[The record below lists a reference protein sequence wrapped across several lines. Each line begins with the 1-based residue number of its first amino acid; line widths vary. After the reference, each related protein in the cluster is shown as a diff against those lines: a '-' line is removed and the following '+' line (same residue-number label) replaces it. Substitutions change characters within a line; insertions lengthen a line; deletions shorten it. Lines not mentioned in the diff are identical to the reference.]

1 MVPLVS
7 SEDEP
12 MSMAGQERS
21 YKRENS
27 VVFCKTREEFGGL
40 SNMAAKFPLRVNGI
54 VIRTSEALYQA
65 CRFPHMPD
73 VQRLIIAQK
82 SPMTAKMKS
91 KSHYSQ
97 TREDW
102 DAVRVR
108 IMRWC
113 LRAKLACNWESFRSL
128 LLATGD
134 RPIVE
139 LSKKD
144 DFWGAKVR
152 GDDMLVGANVLGR
165 LLMEL
170 RQELRGDSTESLLF
184 VEPPDVDQF
193 LLYGETIRLEDGA
206 RHTDM
211 VAEDVP
217 GGMIPNLMDASMGYG
232 VGDRSFGSTTVQLK
246 ANATDEK
253 TDSGDTEPIFAREYP
268 KRLIEVDLPIK
279 EISAQA
285 RREKSIRHGHIS
297 TLHIWWAR
305 RPLAACRAVLCA
317 SLWPDPADP
326 LCPEQFRKEAA
337 DTMRRWRDQHG
348 GKARDWANSEE
359 VREALL
365 GFIADFANYDHSTQE
380 RFLNVSTHLTQAAH
394 QALGGTAGTRPL
406 VVDPFAGG
414 GAIPLEALR
423 MGADAFASDL
433 NSVAVLLNKVVLE
446 YIPQHGERL
455 ASEVTR
461 WGAWVKKRAEAE
473 LGRFY
478 AEDPDGAVPIAYLW
492 ARTIRCEGP
501 GCGAEVPLMRSK
513 WLSKKRRRS
522 FGMRLV
528 LREDRDGVDVEIVE
542 NPKAEEVN
550 EGTVR
555 RGSATCPCCGYTT
568 PVTSVRTQ
576 LKARRGGAADAKLLC
591 VVTIRPGMSGRFY
604 RLPTDKDLQAVVTA
618 EAKLAQREAIHQG
631 VLSLVP
637 DESTR
642 DYETF
647 VNRGP
652 IYGMLTWA
660 DYFSPRQALAL
671 VTFARLV
678 REAGDLCR
686 KECGVA
692 LGEALITCFALILGK
707 TVQYNSSLCRWK
719 ASGENVVD
727 TFGRQALPM
736 VWDFA
741 EPNPLGGAS
750 GDFLAQVN
758 WHSKALESTSAA
770 LSNKGHVQLASA
782 TKHPLPDDAAHAFV
796 TDPPYYFS
804 VQYADLSDFFY
815 VWLRRTLHDVHAD
828 LFERDLSLKADE
840 IIVQTPAHQHAADGK
855 NNTFYESRMQLALA
869 EARRTLAPNGIG
881 TVVFAHT
888 STVGWEAMLRALV
901 DAGWVVTA
909 SWPIDTEMAS
919 RVIAQGRSVLASSVH
934 LVCRPRENP
943 DGSLRDDAVGDW
955 RTILRELPERIH
967 TWMPRLA
974 QEGIVGADAI
984 FACLG
989 PALEIFSRY
998 SIVEKVSGE
1007 QVELREYLEHV
1018 WAAVAREALSMIFE
1032 DADTTGLEEDARL
1045 TAMWLW
1051 TLSTST
1057 NSVEASEEETTSASK
1072 AKSSAGFS
1080 LEFDAARK
1088 IAQGLGAHLQ
1098 DLGHVVEIKGDQ
1110 ARLLSVTER
1119 SQHLF
1124 GKDHIKDSPVR
1135 RPKRSK
1141 QLSLFDELEDVE
1153 KEAGWGEVSPPPPGK
1168 TTLDRIHQAM
1178 VLFAAGRGEALK
1190 RFLVE
1195 EGVGSVTA
1203 FWKLAQSLSALYPSG
1218 TDEKRWVEGV
1228 LASKKGLGF

>member
-1 MVPLVS
+1 
-7 SEDEP
+7 

-27 VVFCKTREEFGGL
+27 VVFCKTKEEFGGL
-40 SNMAAKFPLRVNGI
+40 SNMAAQFPLRVNDI
-54 VIRTSEALYQA
+54 EIRTSEALYQA

-91 KSHYSQ
+91 KPYRSQ

-102 DAVRVR
+102 DNVRVR

-113 LRAKLACNWESFRSL
+113 LRVKLACNWDSFRSL
-128 LLATGD
+128 LLTTGD

-144 DFWGAKVR
+144 DFWGAKMR
-152 GDDMLVGANVLGR
+152 GDDVLVGANVLGR

-170 RQELRGDSTESLLF
+170 RQELRGDSAESLHF
-184 VEPPDVDQF
+184 VNPPDVEQF
-193 LLYGETIRLEDGA
+193 LLFGETIRLESESK
-206 RHTDM
+206 HTDM
-211 VAEDVP
+211 VAEDVSE
-217 GGMIPNLMDASMGYG
+217 GMILNIMDASVGYKA
-232 VGDRSFGSTTVQLK
+232 GDQSLGNTTVRLK
-246 ANATDEK
+246 ANATAENTDFGNTEK
-253 TDSGDTEPIFAREYP
+253 TSVREYP

-297 TLHIWWAR
+297 TLHFWRAR

-326 LCPEQFRKEAA
+326 KCPEHFRKEAA
-337 DTMRRWRDQHG
+337 DTMRRWRDQRG
-348 GKARDWANSEE
+348 GKARDWSNPVE

-365 GFIADFANYDHSTQE
+365 GFIADFANWDHSTE
-380 RFLNVSTHLTQAAH
+380 RSFLDTARHLTQSAH
-394 QALGGTAGTRPL
+394 QALDAAAGTRPL

-423 MGADAFASDL
+423 IGADAFASDL
-433 NSVAVLLNKVVLE
+433 NPVAVLLNKVVLE
-446 YIPQHGERL
+446 YIPQHGQRL
-455 ASEVTR
+455 VSEVLR
-461 WGAWVKKRAEAE
+461 WGEWVKNQAETE
-473 LGRFY
+473 LNRFY
-478 AEDPDGAVPIAYLW
+478 PNDPDGAMPIAYLW

-501 GCGAEVPLMRSK
+501 GCGAEIPLVRSL
-513 WLSKKRRRS
+513 WLSNKRGRRI
-522 FGMRLV
+522 GMRLMP
-528 LREDRDGVDVEIVE
+528 REDRSGVEVGIVKE
-542 NPKAEEVN
+542 PKSSESN

-555 RGSATCPCCGYTT
+555 GGSATCPCCGYTT
-568 PVTSVRTQ
+568 PVASVRTQ
-576 LKARRGGAADAKLLC
+576 LKMRRGGAADAKLLC
-591 VVTIRPGMSGRFY
+591 VVTIRPGMPGRFY
-604 RLPTDKDLQAVVTA
+604 RLPNEKDIEAVGAA
-618 EAKLAQREAIHQG
+618 EVNLAHREANHQG
-631 VLSLVP
+631 ALSLVP
-637 DESTR
+637 NESTEG
-642 DYETF
+642 YETF

-660 DYFSPRQALAL
+660 DYFTPRQALAL
-671 VTFARLV
+671 VTFARLI
-678 REAGDLCR
+678 REAADQCLR
-686 KECGVA
+686 ECGAA
-692 LGEALITCFALILGK
+692 LAEAVITCLALILDK
-707 TVQYNSSLCRWK
+707 TAQYNSSLCRWK

-741 EPNPLGGAS
+741 EPNPLGQAS
-750 GDFLAQVN
+750 GDFLEQVN
-758 WHSKALESTSAA
+758 WHSKALELTSTA
-770 LSNKGHVQLASA
+770 LSDGGHAQPATA
-782 TKHPLPDDAAHAFV
+782 TKHPLPDDAAHAFIS
-796 TDPPYYFS
+796 DPPYYFS

-815 VWLRRTLHDVHAD
+815 VWLRRILHDVHAGA
-828 LFERDLSLKADE
+828 FEQDLSPKADE

-855 NNTFYESRMQLALA
+855 NNSFYESRMQLALA
-869 EARRTLAPNGIG
+869 EGRRILAPHGIG

-888 STVGWEAMLRALV
+888 STVGWESVIRALV

-955 RTILRELPERIH
+955 RTVLRELPERIH

-974 QEGIVGADAI
+974 RDGVVGADAI

-998 SIVEKVSGE
+998 SCVEKVSGE
-1007 QVELREYLEHV
+1007 RVELREYLEQV
-1018 WAAVAREALSMIFE
+1018 WAAVSREALSMIFE
-1032 DADTTGLEEDARL
+1032 DADATGLEEDARL

-1057 NSVEASEEETTSASK
+1057 STVETSEEKKSASRTMT
-1072 AKSSAGFS
+1072 STGFS

-1098 DLGHVVEIKGDQ
+1098 ELGHVVEIKGDQ
-1110 ARLLSVTER
+1110 ARLLSLTER

-1124 GKDHIKDSPVR
+1124 GKDHIEDAPIR
-1135 RPKRSK
+1135 RSSRSK

-1153 KEAGWGEVSPPPPGK
+1153 NEAGWGEISPPPPGN

-1190 RFLVE
+1190 QFLVE
-1195 EGVGSVTA
+1195 EGVGSATA

-1218 TDEKRWVEGV
+1218 TDEKRWVDGV
-1228 LASKKGLGF
+1228 LARKKGLGF